1 MNDDTRT
8 EMQTLVLRL
17 ADIDLREI
25 DRLWPRSQPILGLA
39 NNLEKPGITHQ
50 AHSRSTTPVGT
61 RRARRNV
68 LIRSSSGER
77 GTSLC

>member
-39 NNLEKPGITHQ
+39 NNLEKPGDVTHQ

-77 GTSLC
+77 GTSF

>member
-25 DRLWPRSQPILGLA
+25 DRLWPRS
-39 NNLEKPGITHQ
+39 
-50 AHSRSTTPVGT
+50 
-61 RRARRNV
+61 
-68 LIRSSSGER
+68 
-77 GTSLC
+77 